1 MRLTSQLTTTTAL
14 VALLAATP
22 LYAQST
28 DSSTSDTQAQS
39 SQSDTNSRSSGN
51 ASNNA
56 ASGTNSNAESD
67 TGDSAAA
74 EAGGAGSNENM
85 VIVTVGDTEILGS
98 DVSTAISMLPPQ
110 MRQQPPEML
119 VPMAVNQLISRELI
133 LREAMAENLK
143 EDPEVIALVTAAQNA
158 SEEDAMV
165 QVWLQ
170 RKLDESVTDQKVQQ
184 MYDEIKA
191 NTDQELPPLEDVRV
205 QIEQQLR
212 QDAFTTLQEELRSD
226 VEIVFY
232 GPDGKPQTASSD

>member
-1 MRLTSQLTTTTAL
+1 MRLTPQLTTTTAL

-28 DSSTSDTQAQS
+28 DSSTDTQTQS
-39 SQSDTNSRSSGN
+39 SQSETNTNSSGN
-51 ASNNA
+51 ASNTT
-56 ASGTNSNAESD
+56 ASGANSSAQTGN
-67 TGDSAAA
+67 GDSATPD
-74 EAGGAGSNENM
+74 AGGAGSDENM

-98 DVSTAISMLPPQ
+98 DVSAAISMLPPQ
-110 MRQQPPEML
+110 LRQQPPEML

-143 EDPEVIALVTAAQNA
+143 HDPEVVALVTEAQNA

-165 QVWLQ
+165 QIWLQ

-191 NTDQELPPLEDVRV
+191 NTDQEIPPLEDVRV

-212 QDAFTTLQEELRSD
+212 QDAFTTLQEDLRSD

>member
-1 MRLTSQLTTTTAL
+1 MRLTPQLTTTTAL

-28 DSSTSDTQAQS
+28 DSSTDTQTQS
-39 SQSDTNSRSSGN
+39 SQSETNTNSSGN
-51 ASNNA
+51 ASNTT
-56 ASGTNSNAESD
+56 ASGANSSAQTGN
-67 TGDSAAA
+67 GDSATPD
-74 EAGGAGSNENM
+74 AGGAGSDENM

-98 DVSTAISMLPPQ
+98 DVSAAISMLPPQ
-110 MRQQPPEML
+110 LRQQPPEML

-143 EDPEVIALVTAAQNA
+143 DDPEVVALVTEAQNA

-165 QVWLQ
+165 QIWLQ

-191 NTDQELPPLEDVRV
+191 NTDQEIPPLEDVRV

-212 QDAFTTLQEELRSD
+212 QDAFTTLQEDLRSD

>member
-1 MRLTSQLTTTTAL
+1 MRLTPQLTTTTAL

-28 DSSTSDTQAQS
+28 DSSTDTQTQS
-39 SQSDTNSRSSGN
+39 SQSETNTNPSGN
-51 ASNNA
+51 ASNTT
-56 ASGTNSNAESD
+56 ASGANSSAQTGN
-67 TGDSAAA
+67 GDSATPD
-74 EAGGAGSNENM
+74 AGGAGSDENM

-98 DVSTAISMLPPQ
+98 DVSAAISMLPPQ
-110 MRQQPPEML
+110 LRQQPPEML

-143 EDPEVIALVTAAQNA
+143 DDPEVVALVTEAQNA

-165 QVWLQ
+165 QIWLQ

-191 NTDQELPPLEDVRV
+191 NTDQEIPPLEDVRV

-212 QDAFTTLQEELRSD
+212 QDAFTTLQEDLRSD

>member
-1 MRLTSQLTTTTAL
+1 MRLTPQLTTTTAL

-28 DSSTSDTQAQS
+28 DSSTDTQTQS
-39 SQSDTNSRSSGN
+39 SQSETNTISSGN
-51 ASNNA
+51 ASNTT
-56 ASGTNSNAESD
+56 ASGANSSAQTGN
-67 TGDSAAA
+67 GDSATPD
-74 EAGGAGSNENM
+74 AGGAGSDENM

-98 DVSTAISMLPPQ
+98 DVSAAISMLPPQ
-110 MRQQPPEML
+110 LRQQPPAML

-143 EDPEVIALVTAAQNA
+143 DDPEVVALVTEAQNA

-165 QVWLQ
+165 QIWLQ

-191 NTDQELPPLEDVRV
+191 NTDQEIPPLEDVRV

-212 QDAFTTLQEELRSD
+212 QDAFTTLQEDLRSD

>member
-1 MRLTSQLTTTTAL
+1 MRLTPQLTTTTAL

-28 DSSTSDTQAQS
+28 DSSTDTQAQS
-39 SQSDTNSRSSGN
+39 SQSDTNTNAQSG
-51 ASNNA
+51 
-56 ASGTNSNAESD
+56 

-74 EAGGAGSNENM
+74 EADGAGSGENM

-98 DVSTAISMLPPQ
+98 DVSTAISLLPPQ
-110 MRQQPPEML
+110 LRQQPPEML

-133 LREAMAENLK
+133 LRAAMAESLN
-143 EDPEVIALVTAAQNA
+143 EDPEVVALVTEAQNA

-170 RKLDESVTDQKVQQ
+170 RKLDESVTDQAVQQ

-191 NTDQELPPLEDVRV
+191 NTDQEIPPLEDVRV

-212 QDAFTTLQEELRSD
+212 QDAFNTLQEDLRSD

>member
-1 MRLTSQLTTTTAL
+1 MRLTPQLTTTTAL

-28 DSSTSDTQAQS
+28 DSSTDTQAQS
-39 SQSDTNSRSSGN
+39 NQSDTNSSSSGN

-56 ASGTNSNAESD
+56 ASGTDSSAQSGD
-67 TGDSAAA
+67 TAAA
-74 EAGGAGSNENM
+74 EADGAGANENM

-98 DVSTAISMLPPQ
+98 DVSTAISLLPPQ
-110 MRQQPPEML
+110 LRQQPPEML

-133 LREAMAENLK
+133 LRAAMAESLN
-143 EDPEVIALVTAAQNA
+143 EDPEVVALVTEAQNA

-170 RKLDESVTDQKVQQ
+170 RKLDESVTDQSVQQ

-191 NTDQELPPLEDVRV
+191 NTDQEIPPLEDVRV

-212 QDAFTTLQEELRSD
+212 QDAFNTLQEDLRSD

-232 GPDGKPQTASSD
+232 GPDRKPQTASSD